1 MEVFDGTV
9 YIEEKLDGSQFSIV
23 LRNGDVEVYSRG
35 RNIVRGF
42 EPTVYRGIWSWVY
55 SRYSELVNVPEYYV
69 LYGEWLRVR
78 HTVPYDMLPD
88 WAVIFDVLDLR
99 SNRFL
104 DYSLK
109 KRVVDDLGLTSPPLV
124 CVLNV
129 KCSTRRDVDDVVRKL
144 ARLAEGKSAFS
155 RIARSMEDVVV
166 KNYGKNLFAKLI
178 NPWFDREVEE
188 HELFGGG
195 VKFNRLA
202 CWSKD

>member
-9 YIEEKLDGSQFSIV
+9 YVEEKLDGSQFSIV

-109 KRVVDDLGLTSPPLV
+109 KKVVDDLGLTSPPLV

-144 ARLAEGKSAFS
+144 AKLAEGKSAFS
-155 RIARSMEDVVV
+155 RIARSMEGVVV

-178 NPWFDREVEE
+178 NPWFDQEVEE
-188 HELFGGG
+188 HELFEGG